1 MQEQQDT
8 QMKLDSLDHT
18 SETLEIPLI
27 ISKI

>member
-18 SETLEIPLI
+18 SETLEIPLF
-27 ISKI
+27 ISKN